1 MFPIFKTEKE
11 LKELEFRGI
20 KFIVHGK
27 GKYKDG
33 TVFYNISFPGI
44 LT

>member
-11 LKELEFRGI
+11 LKELESKGI

-27 GKYKDG
+27 GTYEDG

>member
-11 LKELEFRGI
+11 LKELESKGI

-27 GKYKDG
+27 GTY
-33 TVFYNISFPGI
+33 
-44 LT
+44 